1 MGTSEKELEENPWDT
16 SHIPYGYD
24 DKDFKEVVKE
34 LIKRS
39 IERQKLN
46 DGRTHT
52 HDISG
57 KQIPTSGTEEIKSP
71 IR

>member
-1 MGTSEKELEENPWDT
+1 MEASEINPWDT

-52 HDISG
+52 DGNGG
-57 KQIPTSGTEEIKSP
+57 KQIFTSGTEEVKSVA
-71 IR
+71 R